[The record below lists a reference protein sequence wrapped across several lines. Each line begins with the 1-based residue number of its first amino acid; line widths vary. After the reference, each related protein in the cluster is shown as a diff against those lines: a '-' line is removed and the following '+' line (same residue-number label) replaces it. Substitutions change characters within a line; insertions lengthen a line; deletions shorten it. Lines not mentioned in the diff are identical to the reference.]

1 MSTLQTDITS
11 WFKVIVLCGL
21 HDNSRLPCD
30 DYPGSHYHVLGEA
43 KMSNRHIRDMSI
55 ERLKNMGII
64 GGQEAKDS
72 WLAGRQRHIIDPGHF
87 KNTIEYIKRQCQVI
101 TIDNTAKY
109 SFPKTSIF
117 KIIDDVITPEDVA
130 IEEMMEFRQRYPKK
144 DSWKHLAYKKGI
156 PQKVIDQLEIMEKQ
170 RHREDLAREITTS
183 EMAKC
188 ATNFPML
195 NAIRDI
201 IYQLDRMP
209 QNTGYCLILIGSADT
224 FKSTINRIIARYYGE
239 YDVWPGS
246 QFLQRDIL
254 KYDTPAK
261 KGIRTIVI
269 EEMQWVDVS
278 RKICLEKTMNMIK
291 EQLIGAG
298 LDVRLAKNSK
308 NNDMNLKLKLD
319 RILCSTNPDR
329 DVNFRLLHTL
339 VTLRPEFTKR
349 FLVIDMDQYKS
360 DFAKLRKRTQEHW
373 ENNSEEM
380 ETLFAKV
387 LHEQKYMERAEWE
400 YNEYKL
406 DEMESNKKPMWYS
419 EARACLDMTPEYNLK
434 QEDIDFLNIN

>member
-1 MSTLQTDITS
+1 MVMSTLQTDITS
-11 WFKVIVLCGL
+11 WFRVIVLCGL
-21 HDNSRLPCD
+21 HDNSRLPCE

-43 KMSNRHIRDMSI
+43 KLSNRCIRDMGLD
-55 ERLKNMGII
+55 RLKTMGII

-72 WLAGRQRHIIDPGHF
+72 WMAGRQRHIVDAQHF

-109 SFPKTSIF
+109 QFPKTSIF
-117 KIIDDVITPEDVA
+117 TIIDDVVTPEDVA
-130 IEEMMEFRQRYPKK
+130 VEEMIEFRKRYPKK
-144 DSWKHLAYKKGI
+144 DSWKPLAYKKGI
-156 PQKVIDQLEIMEKQ
+156 PQKVIEQLQNMETQ
-170 RHREDLAREITTS
+170 RHREDISREINTC

-195 NAIRDI
+195 NVIREI
-201 IYQLDRMP
+201 IYSLDRMP
-209 QNTGYCLILIGSADT
+209 QNTGCCLVLIGAADT

-239 YDVWPGS
+239 FDIWPGS
-246 QFLQRDIL
+246 QFIQRDIL

-269 EEMQWVDVS
+269 EEMQWVDTA

-298 LDVRLAKNSK
+298 LDVRMAKNTK
-308 NNDMNLKLKLD
+308 HNDISLKLKLD

-339 VTLRPEFTKR
+339 VTLRPEFQKR
-349 FLVIDMDQYKS
+349 FLVIDMDQYKA
-360 DFAKLRKRTQEHW
+360 DFQKLRKRTIEQW

-380 ETLFAKV
+380 EVLFAKV

-406 DEMESNKKPMWYS
+406 DELERVKRPMWYQ
-419 EARACLDMTPEYNLK
+419 EAEQAIDMTQEYLNSK
-434 QEDIDFLNIN
+434 KEFL